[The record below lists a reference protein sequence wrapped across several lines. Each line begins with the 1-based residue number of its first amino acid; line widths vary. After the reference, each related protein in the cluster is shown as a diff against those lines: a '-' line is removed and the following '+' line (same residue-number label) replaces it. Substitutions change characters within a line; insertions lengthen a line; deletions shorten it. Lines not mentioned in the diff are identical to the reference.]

1 MDYAAGSNLANSTA
15 LTCAQRLMDVTPQVM
30 QSFRAEMRRHRPE
43 GSVPEF
49 RVLSYI
55 ERHQGT
61 SLKAVTDH
69 IGLSKASLSKIVA
82 RLEQQHLVERAA
94 AAADRRRHTISLTAH
109 GERTLEQVK
118 RATLRSVA
126 GRLAHLS
133 RAELAVI
140 AQALELLAAPFDS

>member
-1 MDYAAGSNLANSTA
+1 MEQTETKPDSTA

-30 QSFRAEMRRHRPE
+30 QTFRAEMRRHRPG

-55 ERHQGT
+55 DRHRGT

-82 RLEQQHLVERAA
+82 RLEQQDLVQRAA
-94 AAADRRRHTISLTAH
+94 AEEDRRRHTLSLTAH
-109 GERTLEQVK
+109 GERTLEQVN

-126 GRLAHLS
+126 GRLAHLP
-133 RAELAVI
+133 REDLGVI
-140 AQALELLAAPFDS
+140 AQALELLEAPFDS